1 MRVRAAAKPV
11 ETDHAQ
17 ISRNVDAA
25 LCEMVERTQRHGIA
39 GEEQAIGP
47 VTAQESLHRR
57 TPLRIARAA
66 FAGGCGQS
74 RQAMCLHGAPIAF
87 VSLLELALMAFRLA
101 DESDPAMACR
111 DEALHGQMRAF
122 QIVGPDP
129 LLVLRSGAPERHVGL
144 IGGEGTEVVPCR
156 TVGSGADHDDGIG
169 AAFFDEPPEQMVRLA
184 LEGDER
190 LIAAGGRRGAG
201 AAEQG
206 IVERIDRPRIA
217 ALARDHDHCDSAG
230 LSAAQARRAGID
242 EIAKFARRLFHAA
255 AGGFGNGFQA
265 GQSAAD
271 GRLADTGTLRHVEG
285 GYPPAFPALATFPI
299 ALPCHVRWLARHIA
313 SDKRAAF
320 AWSGFASRLDLPT
333 MQDCQAETV
342 PPPMQARRYL
352 LLYALAVAGGSAAY
366 APFLTLFLPLRASV
380 VWGDEAIVVL
390 SYAAFVGAIAA
401 SLSNIAFGWLSDITR
416 TRQPWIFAG
425 TILSGLLLTG
435 LFRIESVGLFLVAI
449 AAWQIAL
456 NMMLGPLM
464 AWAGDCVPDGQKG
477 TLGGL
482 MAISPAAG
490 ALVGMLLTLPGLADA
505 ETRLVLNALVVAAM
519 VLPVLV
525 FGRPRPM
532 PHLVEATIDRER
544 GTPNG
549 NDDPAFPRRSEPVV
563 RMWLARLL
571 VQIAEA
577 ALFAFL
583 LLWLRSLDP
592 AVSDNRAA
600 RLITLIAVVCIPL
613 ALLAGRWSDR
623 ARRPRL
629 PLTLAAGGASLG
641 LAFMAFSQDLQTGTV
656 GYILFGL
663 MAGVF
668 LALHSSQTLRVL
680 PRTRTRG
687 RDLGIFNLTNT
698 VPSLIMPWLV
708 LLLIPLFGFS
718 AFFALLAGLAA
729 LACLL
734 LATMRES

>member
-1 MRVRAAAKPV
+1 MLDRQS
-11 ETDHAQ
+11 ETD
-17 ISRNVDAA
+17 N
-25 LCEMVERTQRHGIA
+25 
-39 GEEQAIGP
+39 P
-47 VTAQESLHRR
+47 
-57 TPLRIARAA
+57 PL
-66 FAGGCGQS
+66 
-74 RQAMCLHGAPIAF
+74 
-87 VSLLELALMAFRLA
+87 
-101 DESDPAMACR
+101 
-111 DEALHGQMRAF
+111 
-122 QIVGPDP
+122 
-129 LLVLRSGAPERHVGL
+129 
-144 IGGEGTEVVPCR
+144 
-156 TVGSGADHDDGIG
+156 
-169 AAFFDEPPEQMVRLA
+169 
-184 LEGDER
+184 
-190 LIAAGGRRGAG
+190 
-201 AAEQG
+201 
-206 IVERIDRPRIA
+206 
-217 ALARDHDHCDSAG
+217 
-230 LSAAQARRAGID
+230 
-242 EIAKFARRLFHAA
+242 
-255 AGGFGNGFQA
+255 
-265 GQSAAD
+265 
-271 GRLADTGTLRHVEG
+271 
-285 GYPPAFPALATFPI
+285 
-299 ALPCHVRWLARHIA
+299 
-313 SDKRAAF
+313 
-320 AWSGFASRLDLPT
+320 
-333 MQDCQAETV
+333 
-342 PPPMQARRYL
+342 QARRYL

-366 APFLTLFLPLRASV
+366 APFLTLFLPLRASA
-380 VWGDEAIVVL
+380 VWGDQAIVVL

-401 SLSNIAFGWLSDITR
+401 SLSNIAFGWLSDITQ

-456 NMMLGPLM
+456 NMMLGPLL

-482 MAISPAAG
+482 MAIAPAAG

-505 ETRLVLNALVVAAM
+505 QTRLVLNALAVAAM

-532 PHLVEATIDRER
+532 PHLVEEDPIPDARAPIE
-544 GTPNG
+544 G
-549 NDDPAFPRRSEPVV
+549 DDPAFPRRSGPAA

-571 VQIAEA
+571 IQIAEA

-583 LLWLRSLDP
+583 LLWMRSLDP
-592 AVSDNRAA
+592 GVSDNRAA
-600 RLITLIAVVCIPL
+600 RLITMIAVICVPL

-629 PLTLAAGGASLG
+629 PLILAAGGASTG
-641 LAFMAFSQDLQTGTV
+641 LAFMALSQDLPMGTV
-656 GYILFGL
+656 GYVLFGL

-718 AFFALLAGLAA
+718 AFFALLAGFAA